1 MKWAAGIGILGLVVL
16 VAVGTWSLFPRP
28 EVPPWA
34 EETAVWGAENAVA
47 AIVLGARLWDTLF
60 EILVYAMAIVGVRL
74 ALRPLRWTVSVPPLP
89 ETPFLRRAAD
99 VLLGP
104 IVVFSVY
111 LAASGHLGPGGGF
124 PAGALLGSG
133 LLLLALAKGTG
144 RLGGELHEPALERGE
159 YGAIALL
166 LAVGGGVLFLGWK
179 GGSLFVGLNLLIAVE
194 VAIGAWVVL
203 HHFASTRGEV

>member
-1 MKWAAGIGILGLVVL
+1 MAVLGIVVL

-28 EVPPWA
+28 EVPPW
-34 EETAVWGAENAVA
+34 EEATAVWGAENAVA

-60 EILVYAMAIVGVRL
+60 EILVYAMAMVGVRL
-74 ALRPLRWTVSVPPLP
+74 VLRPLWRTGSVPPLA
-89 ETPFLRRAAD
+89 ETPLLRRAAD

-133 LLLLALAKGTG
+133 LLLLALAKGAD

-166 LAVGGGVLFLGWK
+166 LAVGGGVLFFGWK
-179 GGSLFVGLNLLIAVE
+179 GGSLCVGLNFLIAVE

-203 HHFASTRGEV
+203 HQFTRTRGEV